1 MRIEVIRQIHLCL
14 LFKCLSNPAAYVK
27 ITTLIAHEFLIPTVP
42 TSHDMGFVAYF
53 ATYVLLM
60 AEVVL

>member
-27 ITTLIAHEFLIPTVP
+27 ITTLIAHEFSNQLCPLHMTLE
-42 TSHDMGFVAYF
+42 
-53 ATYVLLM
+53 LLPFCYLC
-60 AEVVL
+60 ALDG